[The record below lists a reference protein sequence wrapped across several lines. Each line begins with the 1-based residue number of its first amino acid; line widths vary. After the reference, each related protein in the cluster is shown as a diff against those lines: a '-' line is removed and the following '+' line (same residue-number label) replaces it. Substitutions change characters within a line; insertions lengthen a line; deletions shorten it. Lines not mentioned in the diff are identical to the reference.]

1 MLLKSC
7 VSQPTNL
14 IVVQHVQASCCA
26 CSTPDFATPQD
37 QQYDITVD
45 ASDPSAVAMRSPAA
59 LSPNRIKRPRNA
71 GWPHLV

>member
-1 MLLKSC
+1 M
-7 VSQPTNL
+7 QYEPATG
-14 IVVQHVQASCCA
+14 A

-71 GWPHLV
+71 GGSHLV